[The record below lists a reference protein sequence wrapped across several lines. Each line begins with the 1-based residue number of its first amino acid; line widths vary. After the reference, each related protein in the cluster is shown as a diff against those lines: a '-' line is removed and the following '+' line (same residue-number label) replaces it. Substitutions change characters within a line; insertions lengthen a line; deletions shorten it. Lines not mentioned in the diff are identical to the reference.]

1 MNVSRDWNR
10 ERGLVVSALHSY
22 VKEYNHTAMASGPRA
37 PQRAKILAA
46 PLDHV
51 TLMSPPFGVTGSP
64 VTPVSM

>member
-22 VKEYNHTAMASGPRA
+22 VKEYNHTTMAIGSRA
-37 PQRAKILAA
+37 PQRAKILAD